1 VLFHLLLAL
10 AAVIAL
16 GRLLGLVFRAVG
28 QPPVIG
34 EVIAGIALGPSLLG
48 RLAPEAYR
56 YLVPAE
62 IAPVLG
68 LVAQVG
74 VVLYMFLIG
83 VELNPDLVRR
93 RMHATL
99 ATALASV
106 VLPFVLGSMLGVYL
120 YSRLAPPGV
129 PPTHFALFMGV
140 AMAITAFPVLARIL
154 SDSGMSRTELGVRAL
169 TCAAVNDIAAWCLL
183 ALVIGAVHVTG
194 GAVMVVGAFLLG
206 AFVPHDSRPARALER
221 RLRPFVTL
229 ALLPAF
235 FAFAGMRTQIDLVA
249 GWSEWLVVAL
259 IIGVATVGKV
269 GGTVAGARASGLE
282 WRTAAALGIL
292 MNTRGLMELIVL
304 NIGLDLGVIS
314 PKLYTMMVLMA
325 LATTLATTPALQ
337 LVLGSPRARRAE
349 AV

>member
-1 VLFHLLLAL
+1 VLLRLLLAL
-10 AAVIAL
+10 AAVIIL
-16 GRLLGLVFRAVG
+16 GRLLRPIFRAIG

-34 EVIAGIALGPSLLG
+34 EVIAGIMLGPSLLG
-48 RLAPEAYR
+48 RLAPDAYE
-56 YLVPAE
+56 YILPPD
-62 IAPVLG
+62 IAPLLG
-68 LVAQVG
+68 TVAQVG

-99 ATALASV
+99 TTALSSV
-106 VLPFVLGSMLGVYL
+106 VLPLVLGSMLGVYL
-120 YSRLAPPGV
+120 DARLAPAGV
-129 PPTHFALFMGV
+129 STAHFALFMGV

-183 ALVIGAVHVTG
+183 ALVIGVVHVTSG
-194 GAVMVVGAFLLG
+194 SLMVVGAFLLG
-206 AFVPHDSRPARALER
+206 ALVPHESRPARVLER
-221 RLRPFVTL
+221 RLRPFVTF

-235 FAFAGMRTQIDLVA
+235 FAFTGMRTQIDLVA

-259 IIGVATVGKV
+259 IIGVASAGKV
-269 GGTVAGARASGLE
+269 GGALFGARISGLD

-314 PKLYTMMVLMA
+314 PTLYTMMVLMA
-325 LATTLATTPALQ
+325 LVTTIATTPL
-337 LVLGSPRARRAE
+337 LGVVLRSERSRDVA